1 MSGSNATRI
10 LLTGGQ
16 GQFGSAIRQIA
27 PEWAAITVLGRGEL
41 DITDRAAVNE
51 AVEAIRPEWVINAAA
66 HTAVD
71 RAESERDLV
80 FAVNANGVA
89 NLAEGCRRMGARMV
103 QISTDYVFDG
113 TKSSPYRPHDQPN
126 PINVYGESKLAG
138 EQRLCEIIGDRALVL
153 RTAWVY
159 SLEGPSFLTS
169 MLRLMREREELRIV
183 EDQVGTPTSAASLAR
198 AVFAAIENEVTGIH
212 HWTDA
217 GVASWYDFAIAIQ
230 EEGCRRGME
239 LRDCRLIP
247 ILTEGYPTPARRP
260 AYSVLDKTLS
270 RDALQL
276 SGRHWH
282 DELRQVWNDTARAET
297 L

>member
-1 MSGSNATRI
+1 MSGSKSTRV
-10 LLTGGQ
+10 LLTGAQ
-16 GQFGSAIRQIA
+16 GQLGRALRQGA
-27 PEWAAITVLGRGEL
+27 PDWVAITALGRGEL
-41 DITDRAAVNE
+41 DITDRTAVHE
-51 AVEAIRPEWVINAAA
+51 AVEAIRPEWIINAAA

-80 FAVNANGVA
+80 FAANANGAA
-89 NLAEGCRRMGARMV
+89 NLAEGCRRIGARMV

-113 TKSSPYRPHDQPN
+113 TKSSPYRPHDRPN

-138 EQRLCEIIGDRALVL
+138 EQWLCEIIGDRALVL

-159 SLEGPSFLTS
+159 SLEGPSFLTI
-169 MLRLMREREELRIV
+169 MLRLMREREQLRIV

-217 GVASWYDFAIAIQ
+217 GVASWFDFAIAIQ
-230 EEGCRRGME
+230 EEGNRRGME
-239 LRDCRLIP
+239 LRHCRLKPIP
-247 ILTEGYPTPARRP
+247 TEGYPTPARRP

-276 SGRHWH
+276 SGRHWR
-282 DELRQVWNDTARAET
+282 DELRQVLSDTARAVT
-297 L
+297 P